1 MKIAMSE
8 SVALGNVQVGT
19 DVINVDNLRISGN
32 PAQRII
38 DGCLRNIAPEITLAQ
53 MLEIGALALDSVV
66 SDSLIRNLELA
77 ADGFAKVVRH
87 EANENFPRLIQE
99 KTEEFV
105 SSLTS
110 YMDPLKV
117 DSLRNQME
125 LGLVRIKDEITSQ
138 ISSEL
143 KENKV
148 TLDEGLRSLGIIKKV
163 FDKSTTKGLSH
174 QSYVGAAL
182 ERFAGHDLVS
192 DLSTDGNGCL
202 SSTGRGKSGDF
213 KVTLGETLENANPV
227 SFVVEA
233 KDSKISE
240 KEALREIDFN
250 KANRGVDVG
259 ILVFASV
266 DQAPTQ
272 GRAIKI
278 FPGNRIIVACDHE
291 SETAMY
297 AAYVYAR
304 HLVKNSSTNKTFDS
318 GQFTKALSEVIGHL
332 DIEGAINK
340 EAKAITNSLDR
351 LVAAALS
358 ARGNVL
364 ATLRQFD

>member
-1 MKIAMSE
+1 MRVATHV
-8 SVALGNVQVGT
+8 SVSVGNIQVGT
-19 DVINVDNLRISGN
+19 DSIYVENTRISGS

-38 DGCLRNIAPEITLAQ
+38 DGCLRGIAPELTLAK
-53 MLEIGALALDSVV
+53 LLDIGALALDSVV

-77 ADGFAKVVRH
+77 ADGFAKAVSH
-87 EANENFPRLIQE
+87 EANQNFPRLIQE

-110 YMDPLKV
+110 YLDPMKV
-117 DSLRNQME
+117 DSFRNQME
-125 LGLVRIKDEITSQ
+125 LGLARIKDEIVLQ
-138 ISSEL
+138 ISDEL

-148 TLDEGLRSLGIIKKV
+148 TLDEGLRSLGYIKKV

-174 QSYVGAAL
+174 QSYVGSAL

-192 DLSTDGNGCL
+192 DLSTDGNGSL
-202 SSTGRGKSGDF
+202 SSMGRGKSGDF
-213 KVTLGETLENANPV
+213 KVTLGETLENAIPV

-240 KEALREIDFN
+240 KEALREIDYN

-272 GRAIKI
+272 GRAIKF

-291 SETAMY
+291 SETALY

-304 HLVKNSSTNKTFDS
+304 HLVKNSADSKTLDS
-318 GQFTKALSEVIGHL
+318 GQLARVLNEVIGHL
-332 DIEGAINK
+332 DIEGLINK
-340 EAKAITNSLDR
+340 EAKAITSSLDR
-351 LVAAALS
+351 LVSTALA

-364 ATLRQFD
+364 STLRQFD

>member
-1 MKIAMSE
+1 MRTAMSE
-8 SVALGNVQVGT
+8 SVRVGNVQVGT
-19 DVINVDNLRISGN
+19 DVVIVDSLRIYGN

-38 DGCLRNIAPEITLAQ
+38 DGCLRNIAPEITLGQ

-77 ADGFAKVVRH
+77 ADGFAKVVSH
-87 EANENFPRLIQE
+87 EASENFPRLIQE
-99 KTEEFV
+99 KTKEFV

-110 YMDPLKV
+110 YLDPLKV
-117 DSLRNQME
+117 DSFKNQME
-125 LGLVRIKDEITSQ
+125 FGLVKIKKEIALQ

-143 KENKV
+143 KENKAS
-148 TLDEGLRSLGIIKKV
+148 LDEGLRSLGYIKKV

-174 QSYVGAAL
+174 QAYVGAAL

-192 DLSTDGNGCL
+192 DLSTDANGLL
-202 SSTGRGKSGDF
+202 SSTGKGKSGDF
-213 KVTLGETLENANPV
+213 KVTLGETLENAIPV

-240 KEALREIDFN
+240 KEALREIDYN

-259 ILVFASV
+259 ILVFASI

-272 GRAIKI
+272 GRAIKF

-291 SETAMY
+291 SETALY

-304 HLVKNSSTNKTFDS
+304 HLVKNSATSKTLDS
-318 GQFTKALSEVIGHL
+318 GQFARALNEVIGHL
-332 DIEGAINK
+332 DIEGTINK
-340 EAKAITNSLDR
+340 EAKSITNSLDR
-351 LVAAALS
+351 LVSTALT

>member
-1 MKIAMSE
+1 LKAAIGESIAVE
-8 SVALGNVQVGT
+8 SIQVGI
-19 DVINVDNLRISGN
+19 DVFNVANMTISGN

-38 DGCLRNIAPEITLAQ
+38 DGCLKGIAPEATLSQ
-53 MLEIGALALDSVV
+53 LLEIGALALDSVI
-66 SDSLIRNLELA
+66 SDSLVRNLELA
-77 ADGFAKVVRH
+77 ADGFAKAVNH
-87 EANENFPRLIQE
+87 EANQNFPRLIQE
-99 KTEEFV
+99 KTEQFV

-110 YMDPLKV
+110 YLDPLKV
-117 DSLRNQME
+117 DSFRNQMDI
-125 LGLVRIKDEITSQ
+125 GLTRIKDEITVQ

-143 KENKV
+143 KENKA
-148 TLDEGLRSLGIIKKV
+148 TLDEGLRSLGYIKKV

-174 QSYVGAAL
+174 QSYVGSTL

-192 DLSTDGNGCL
+192 DLSTDGNGSL
-202 SSTGRGKSGDF
+202 SSIGKGKSGDF
-213 KVTLGETLENANPV
+213 KVTLGETLDNAIPV

-240 KEALREIDFN
+240 KEALREIDYN

-272 GRAIKI
+272 GRVIKF

-291 SETAMY
+291 SETAFY

-304 HLVKNSSTNKTFDS
+304 HLVKNRATNKNLYP
-318 GQFTKALSEVIGHL
+318 GQLASALNEVIGHL
-332 DIEGAINK
+332 DIEGLINK
-340 EAKAITNSLDR
+340 EAKAITSSLDR
-351 LVAAALS
+351 LVGTALT

>member
-1 MKIAMSE
+1 MRTATSE
-8 SVALGNVQVGT
+8 SVTVGNVQVGT
-19 DVINVDNLRISGN
+19 DVVVLDHLKIYGN
-32 PAQRII
+32 PARRII
-38 DGCLRNIAPEITLAQ
+38 DGCLRNIAPEVTLAQ

-77 ADGFAKVVRH
+77 ADGFAKVVNH
-87 EANENFPRLIQE
+87 EANENFPRIIQE

-105 SSLTS
+105 SSLTA
-110 YMDPLKV
+110 YLDPLKV
-117 DSLRNQME
+117 DSFRNQME
-125 LGLVRIKDEITSQ
+125 LGLVRIKDEIALQ
-138 ISSEL
+138 ISGDL
-143 KENKV
+143 KENKA
-148 TLDEGLRSLGIIKKV
+148 TLEEGLRSLGYIKKV

-174 QSYVGAAL
+174 QAYVGAAL
-182 ERFAGHDLVS
+182 ERLAGHDLVS
-192 DLSTDGNGCL
+192 DLSTDGNGAL
-202 SSTGRGKSGDF
+202 SSTGKGKSGDF
-213 KVTLGETLENANPV
+213 KVTLGETLENAIPV

-240 KEALREIDFN
+240 KEALREIDCN

-266 DQAPTQ
+266 EQAPTQ
-272 GRAIKI
+272 GRAIKF

-291 SETAMY
+291 SETALY

-304 HLVKNSSTNKTFDS
+304 HLVKNSAATKTLDS
-318 GQFTKALSEVIGHL
+318 GQFARALNEVIGHL
-332 DIEGAINK
+332 DIEGTINK

-351 LVAAALS
+351 LVNSALT

>member
-1 MKIAMSE
+1 MKTAMSE
-8 SVALGNVQVGT
+8 SVAVGNVQVGT
-19 DVINVDNLRISGN
+19 DVVLLDHLKISGN

-38 DGCLRNIAPEITLAQ
+38 DGCLRNIDPEVTLAQ
-53 MLEIGALALDSVV
+53 MVEIGALALDSVV

-77 ADGFAKVVRH
+77 TDNFAKVVNR
-87 EANENFPRLIQE
+87 EANENFPRIIQE
-99 KTEEFV
+99 KTEEFI

-110 YMDPLKV
+110 YLDPKKV
-117 DSLRNQME
+117 DSFRNQME
-125 LGLVRIKDEITSQ
+125 LGLSRIKEEITLQ
-138 ISSEL
+138 ISGEL
-143 KENKV
+143 KENKAS
-148 TLDEGLRSLGIIKKV
+148 LDEGLRSLGYIKKV
-163 FDKSTTKGLSH
+163 FDKSTTKGLTH
-174 QSYVGAAL
+174 QAYVGSTL

-192 DLSTDGNGCL
+192 DLSTDGNGAL
-202 SSTGRGKSGDF
+202 SSSGKGKSGDF
-213 KVTLGETLENANPV
+213 KVTLGETLETAVPT

-259 ILVFASV
+259 ILVFASI

-272 GRAIKI
+272 GRAIKF

-291 SETAMY
+291 LETALY

-304 HLVKNSSTNKTFDS
+304 HLVKNSATSKALDS
-318 GQFTKALSEVIGHL
+318 GQLAIALNEVIGHL
-332 DIEGAINK
+332 DIEGTINK

-351 LVAAALS
+351 LVSTALS
-358 ARGNVL
+358 ARSNVL
-364 ATLRQFD
+364 STLRQFD